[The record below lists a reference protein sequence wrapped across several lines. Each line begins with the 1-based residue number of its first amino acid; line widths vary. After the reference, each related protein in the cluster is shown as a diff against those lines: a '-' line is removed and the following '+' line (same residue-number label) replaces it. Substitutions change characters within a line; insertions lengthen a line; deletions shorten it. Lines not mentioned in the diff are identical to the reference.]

1 MVQGGIPSVRGL
13 EDVGTPLRK
22 FRGTLDS
29 VPPPE
34 DRYGKSR
41 VTLNFRDVEVIES
54 VEPYHFPIAQISMN
68 QSNRKNSNWGV
79 FGNSLAKLLS
89 KEEDLKDCIGRRFGM
104 VMELG
109 RKYGENQQTG
119 EDLIGNPWHVFEL
132 DGKVPGGAAEGAKD
146 ALETARELLNN
157 KTRAD
162 FNAAAF
168 ADETIRKDTNL
179 QQAIIDKSFITAE
192 LQLGN
197 FEEDAEGVF
206 HRVQEEAAAPALA
219 PEAA

>member
-13 EDVGTPLRK
+13 EDAGTPLRK

-34 DRYGKSR
+34 DRYGKMR
-41 VTLNFRDVEVIES
+41 ITLNFRDVEVIES

-68 QSNRKNSNWGV
+68 QSNRKNSGWGV
-79 FGNSLAKLLS
+79 FGDSLAKLLPDD
-89 KEEDLKDCIGRRFGM
+89 EDLKDCIGRRFGM

-109 RKYGENQQTG
+109 HKYGEDRQTG
-119 EDLIGNPWHVFEL
+119 EDLIGNPWRVFEL
-132 DGKVPGGAAEGAKD
+132 EGKTAAGEKGGTKD
-146 ALETARELLNN
+146 ALEVARGLLDGR
-157 KTRAD
+157 TRAD
-162 FNAAAF
+162 FNAKAF

-179 QQAIIDKSFITAE
+179 QQSIIDKSFITAE

-197 FEEDAEGVF
+197 FEEDAEGIF
-206 HRVQEEAAAPALA
+206 HRAQKEVAV
-219 PEAA
+219 PEVA